1 MTLPPSFIF
10 TGDAMRRKEYLVT
23 IGNSSWV
30 KYSWNSAIKSID
42 LNIKQRAE
50 LFSTTYELVASESV
64 KDGERFDHGER
75 VWYSAS
81 HGEKRRYLIRRV
93 Q

>member
-1 MTLPPSFIF
+1 MK
-10 TGDAMRRKEYLVT
+10 RKEYLVT
-23 IGNSSWV
+23 IGNSSWI
-30 KYSWNSAIKSID
+30 KYSWNSAIRSIE

-50 LFSTTYELVASESV
+50 AFSTTYELVASESV
-64 KDGERFDHGER
+64 KDGDHFDHGER

-81 HGEKRRYLIRRV
+81 HGEKRRYLIQRV